1 MSFGRAVLA
10 AFIGSVLAGVFL
22 LAYRVSQETS
32 KSIPASLPEVPA
44 EAKKVYTEV
53 RVKAT
58 EAVNK
63 GMDKVR
69 HKEGELDEAVDED
82 DVAEALDEMI

>member
-69 HKEGELDEAVDED
+69 HKEDELTETLDESEMT
-82 DVAEALDEMI
+82 EALDEIV

>member
-1 MSFGRAVLA
+1 MSFGKAILA

-69 HKEGELDEAVDED
+69 HKEGELDEAVDASEMT
-82 DVAEALDEMI
+82 EALDEIV

>member
-22 LAYRVSQETS
+22 LAYRVSQETN

-53 RVKAT
+53 REKAT

-63 GMDKVR
+63 GMDKIHR
-69 HKEGELDEAVDED
+69 KEEEA
-82 DVAEALDEMI
+82 AEALDESEITEALDEVV

>member
-22 LAYRVSQETS
+22 LAYRVSQETEQEHS
-32 KSIPASLPEVPA
+32 GVAARSAGGGR
-44 EAKKVYTEV
+44 KVYTEV
-53 RVKAT
+53 RGKAT

-69 HKEGELDEAVDED
+69 HKEGELDEAVDESEMT
-82 DVAEALDEMI
+82 EALDEIV

>member
-1 MSFGRAVLA
+1 MSFGRAILA

-22 LAYRVSQETS
+22 LAYRVAKETD

-44 EAKKVYTEV
+44 EALKVYTEV
-53 RVKAT
+53 RDKAT

-63 GMDKVR
+63 GMDKIH
-69 HKEGELDEAVDED
+69 HKEEELT
-82 DVAEALDEMI
+82 EALDESEMTEALDEIV